1 MGAIAGRARRDR
13 TYGQAWVFLQTRVSP
28 EVRERAHRGAAAR
41 GVSMSRYMEM
51 LIEADELAD
60 APSDT
65 DCGQLDLGLPA
76 A

>member
-1 MGAIAGRARRDR
+1 MGAIAGRGRRQP
-13 TYGQAWVFLQTRVSP
+13 GPWVFLQSRVSP

-41 GVSMSRYMEM
+41 GVSVSKYMEM

-60 APSDT
+60 TYEPGG
-65 DCGQLDLGLPA
+65 CEQLDLGLPA

>member
-1 MGAIAGRARRDR
+1 
-13 TYGQAWVFLQTRVSP
+13 VFLQTRVSP

-41 GVSMSRYMEM
+41 GVSVSKYMEM

-60 APSDT
+60 TFDRG
-65 DCGQLDLGLPA
+65 DCEQLDLDLPA